1 MLFESDLAFHEK
13 NDILSISI
21 TFDQKESTL
30 SRKST
35 EREKRKNVKKKKKK
49 PTLSVRS
56 LQHNFGKER
65 TTVVSL
71 LA

>member
-35 EREKRKNVKKKKKK
+35 EREKRKNVKKKKK
-49 PTLSVRS
+49 T
-56 LQHNFGKER
+56 NFEC
-65 TTVVSL
+65 
-71 LA
+71 

>member
-35 EREKRKNVKKKKKK
+35 EREKRKNVKKKKK